1 MTNYKIVYQL
11 SNRVKRITIPAHSP
25 MEAFKKFKE
34 MMPQIVYN
42 NLSVR
47 GVEVDIP
54 VNEYVKKSEPDL
66 CMPCSPN
73 FDKII
78 KHFSNKPVDNLPQKV
93 AQRPPAEYSNKRNYE
108 LI

>member
-54 VNEYVKKSEPDL
+54 VNEYVKKREPDL
-66 CMPCSPN
+66 CIPCAPTFN
-73 FDKII
+73 KII
-78 KHFSNKPVDNLPQKV
+78 KHFSNKPVDNIREELK
-93 AQRPPAEYSNKRNYE
+93 RPPAEYSNKRNYE